1 MKVLPFKISK
11 PENEA
16 FIYQEDKE
24 IAFYNKLHQH
34 EEIQISF
41 IKSGEGS
48 LIIGDTITDYKTN
61 DIIVIGSNLPHVF
74 NSDLESKVPSF
85 MMTLFFSKFSF
96 GNQFFELNEF
106 RSLKKFFKQSE
117 YGVKLTSNKDRL
129 KELFLNLPKS
139 TKLQRFILLFEIM
152 QVIIKSNCDQIS
164 SFVYQKNYKDDE
176 GKRMGDIYDFTFQHF
191 SEPITLPQIAS
202 VANMTTNAFC
212 KYFKQRTNKTY
223 FQLLTE
229 VRIEHACKLLTKDRD
244 LSIAEIALQSGFQ
257 NISNFNRKFKT
268 VKQMTPT
275 LYKSR

>member
-257 NISNFNRKFKT
+257 NISNFNRKFKS

>member
-212 KYFKQRTNKTY
+212 KYFKQRTNKTH

-257 NISNFNRKFKT
+257 NISNFNRKFKS